1 MRRNAQ
7 RNALRHT
14 QGLGLFL
21 SEGLLRVPVFP

>member
-7 RNALRHT
+7 RNALRNT

-21 SEGLLRVPVFP
+21 LEDLLRVPVFP